1 MLGNI
6 FKIRILKLFLNLF
19 FKVRAESYDNW
30 TTKVRAALEAKGGER
45 MDFVDLKKMFT
56 EASDNKYPESELLE
70 ALQLTVEVNYYQLII
85 N

>member
-1 MLGNI
+1 M
-6 FKIRILKLFLNLF
+6 F

-70 ALQLTVEVNYYQLII
+70 ALQLTVEVNYCYLLI

>member
-1 MLGNI
+1 M
-6 FKIRILKLFLNLF
+6 
-19 FKVRAESYDNW
+19 RAESYDNW

-70 ALQLTVEVNYYQLII
+70 ALQLTVEVRYELVIKCQDLEPSSNGIKDPVDWG
-85 N
+85 

>member
-1 MLGNI
+1 M
-6 FKIRILKLFLNLF
+6 
-19 FKVRAESYDNW
+19 
-30 TTKVRAALEAKGGER
+30 RAALEAKGGER

-70 ALQLTVEVNYYQLII
+70 ALQLTVEVNYCYLLI

>member
-1 MLGNI
+1 M
-6 FKIRILKLFLNLF
+6 
-19 FKVRAESYDNW
+19 RAESYDNW

-70 ALQLTVEVNYYQLII
+70 ALQLTVEVRYSSTINYFQALPQAPSAQPQPSPNKI
-85 N
+85 